1 MSDTDVAA
9 PRTRRPLV
17 IALAVLLIAALAYGL
32 IVVLNPG
39 DGVQDVDQT
48 QAVAGSEPAGVASE
62 PTVVTPETPPE
73 AEGTEEPSEAGTAE
87 PSFEV
92 FNARDPF
99 DQLAIA
105 DSGAV
110 TDTEDTA
117 ATPAVDTGPGTTT
130 PADGT
135 GPGTTTP
142 ADGTPSGSGE
152 PAQTSV
158 GTTTI
163 RLDEV
168 FDEDGEEKVIIQV
181 GGDGY
186 EAAEGETVADDLTVL
201 DIADSCATMR
211 LDDTR
216 FILCEGEQ
224 IRK

>member
-62 PTVVTPETPPE
+62 PTVVTPETAPE

-135 GPGTTTP
+135 
-142 ADGTPSGSGE
+142 PSGSGE

-158 GTTTI
+158 GTTTV